1 MFKNTGKGRCF
12 YGFFV
17 VCIISYEIFCIILF
31 LGGFC
36 CFVFNF
42 LTESVGFYIVKD
54 DKSTWKGNMT
64 HIIAFANQKGGVG
77 KTTTAINIGA
87 SLAAIKKRVLLVD
100 LDQQGNAGTG
110 LGFER
115 ASHRQSVYGVIMG
128 TANVADNILST
139 AVPGLHLLP
148 SSQALAGADI
158 DLLDMP
164 NREYRLRDALQPVLD
179 YYDYILLDCPP
190 ALGYLTINALTAA
203 DSVVVPLQ
211 CEFFALE
218 GVQQLTDTISIV
230 RDKWNPGLE
239 ILGVLL
245 TMYDK
250 RYGVTRAVDDDVRAT
265 FGDTVFKTVVPRNV
279 RVSEAPSHGKPA
291 LFYDFNSTGAQAY
304 LRVATE
310 VVQRT
315 TGGIDGE

>member
-1 MFKNTGKGRCF
+1 
-12 YGFFV
+12 
-17 VCIISYEIFCIILF
+17 
-31 LGGFC
+31 
-36 CFVFNF
+36 
-42 LTESVGFYIVKD
+42 
-54 DKSTWKGNMT
+54 MT
-64 HIIAFANQKGGVG
+64 RIIAFANQKGGVG

-87 SLAAIKKRVLLVD
+87 SLAAIKRRVLLID
-100 LDQQGNAGTG
+100 LDPQGNAGTG
-110 LGFER
+110 LGFVR
-115 ASHRQSVYGVIMG
+115 ADHRQSAYGVIMG
-128 TANVADNILST
+128 TANADNILTT

-158 DLLDMP
+158 DLLDME
-164 NREYRLRDALQPVLD
+164 NREFRLRNALAPIMEH
-179 YYDYILLDCPP
+179 YDYILLDCPP
-190 ALGYLTINALTAA
+190 ALGYLTINALTAS

-218 GVQQLTDTISIV
+218 GVQQLTDTISV
-230 RDKWNPGLE
+230 VKEKWNPALD

-265 FGDTVFKTVVPRNV
+265 FGDLVFKTVVPRNV

-291 LFYDFNSTGAQAY
+291 LFYDFNSAGAQAY

-310 VVQRT
+310 VVNRIE
-315 TGGIDGE
+315 GGIDGE

>member
-1 MFKNTGKGRCF
+1 MA
-12 YGFFV
+12 Y
-17 VCIISYEIFCIILF
+17 
-31 LGGFC
+31 
-36 CFVFNF
+36 
-42 LTESVGFYIVKD
+42 
-54 DKSTWKGNMT
+54 
-64 HIIAFANQKGGVG
+64 IIAFANQKGGVG

-87 SLAAIKKRVLLVD
+87 SLATIGRRVLLID

-115 ASHRQSVYGVIMG
+115 GAHDQNVYDVIMG
-128 TANVADNILST
+128 VSPVADNILST

-158 DLLDMP
+158 DLLDVE
-164 NREYRLRDALQPVLD
+164 NREYKLRDALTPIMD
-179 YYDYILLDCPP
+179 YYDFILLDCPP
-190 ALGYLTINALTAA
+190 ALGFLTINALTVA
-203 DSVVVPLQ
+203 DSVIIPLQ

-230 RDKWNPGLE
+230 RDKWNPGLG

-250 RYGVTRAVDDDVRAT
+250 RYGLTRAVDDDVRKT
-265 FGDTVFKTVVPRNV
+265 FGDIVFKTVVPRNV

>member
-1 MFKNTGKGRCF
+1 MPVFLLCF
-12 YGFFV
+12 V
-17 VCIISYEIFCIILF
+17 ICVISYEIFCIVLF
-31 LGGFC
+31 LGGFY

-54 DKSTWKGNMT
+54 DKSIRKGNMT

-128 TANVADNILST
+128 TANAADNILST

-158 DLLDMP
+158 DLLDME
-164 NREYRLRDALQPVLD
+164 NREYRLRDALRPVLD

-203 DSVVVPLQ
+203 DSVIVPLQ

-230 RDKWNPGLE
+230 REKWNPGLE

-265 FGDTVFKTVVPRNV
+265 FGDIVFKTVVPRNV

-315 TGGIDGE
+315 TGGTDGE